1 MAALACRQVLDCMLT
16 ASGLEHLVRNPTGTC
31 LFGCILVAEMF
42 PRAVGRPAV
51 IRGGDG
57 ASDGA
62 YRDELGRS
70 HGHYW
75 CELHTAEGESWIV
88 DITADQFDAGADRA
102 RVWRATDPQSIAHYL
117 PGDRSIVDAHVA
129 DFLRSLPARISG
141 ITDR

>member
-1 MAALACRQVLDCMLT
+1 MAALAFRQVLDRMLT
-16 ASGLEHLVRNPTGTC
+16 ACGLKHLVRIPTGAC
-31 LFGCILVAEMF
+31 LFGCILVAELF
-42 PRAVGRPAV
+42 PRAVGRPV
-51 IRGGDG
+51 MIRGGDG

-62 YRDELGRS
+62 YRDEQGRC

-88 DITADQFDAGADRA
+88 DITADQFDTRVDGA

-129 DFLRSLPARISG
+129 DFLRSLPSGISR